1 MRSDSKVS
9 RFHLLLRHF
18 VFIIYSIGKKG
29 KGASPAHGHCA
40 LVLPK
45 SRTHAP
51 SDRRG
56 RRKSAGISLFSPI
69 SPNQKRMPFGILS
82 PLFIGVF
89 LFIHPMRHAAADQQK
104 EQQDE
109 TRAVFLKVNEIMS
122 QDHLDHDRGDLSD
135 ERRLEMLLR

>member
-18 VFIIYSIGKKG
+18 VFIIYSIRKKG
-29 KGASPAHGHCA
+29 KGASPAHGA
-40 LVLPK
+40 
-45 SRTHAP
+45 AP
-51 SDRRG
+51 SFFPSQG
-56 RRKSAGISLFSPI
+56 RTLPQSEEAEENPRESLFSPI
-69 SPNQKRMPFGILS
+69 SSSQKRMPFGILS

-89 LFIHPMRHAAADQQK
+89 LFVHPMRHAAADQQK

-109 TRAVFLKVNEIMS
+109 TRAVFLKINEIMA
-122 QDHLDHDRGDLSD
+122 QDHLDHDRGDLAD